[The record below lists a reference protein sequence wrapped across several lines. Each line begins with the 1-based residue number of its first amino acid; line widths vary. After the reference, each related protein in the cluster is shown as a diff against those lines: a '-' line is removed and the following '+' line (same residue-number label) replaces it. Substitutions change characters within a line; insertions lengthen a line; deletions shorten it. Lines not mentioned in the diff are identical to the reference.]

1 MVRFI
6 WKICG
11 KVNKF
16 VYVVRGYKNTVPF
29 ILLKNERMCIN
40 GLIVLLDNS
49 ILCWKDLPAKTVDIE
64 IMHLVDDNYVF
75 TLRFRYFFLCQA
87 IIKDFVLVTLR
98 IYFLTPVFII
108 FTLYSLN
115 LPWFRIFW
123 QCPTNVLY
131 HFIVEHKL

>member
-16 VYVVRGYKNTVPF
+16 VYVVRGYKNTVTF

-49 ILCWKDLPAKTVDIE
+49 ILYWKDLPAKTVDIE

-75 TLRFRYFFLCQA
+75 TLRYFLPMSNL
-87 IIKDFVLVTLR
+87 INFVVRVTLR
-98 IYFLTPVFII
+98 IYFLNYVFII
-108 FTLYSLN
+108 FTLVIFVKYSLI
-115 LPWFRIFW
+115 WDIF
-123 QCPTNVLY
+123 TMSYKGTILF
-131 HFIVEHKL
+131 HRRT